1 MQVRQISIFLENK
14 TGRLAEVTKILG
26 RENINIRALAIADTT
41 DFGILRLIVNRPEE
55 ASRVLR
61 QEGFMVSQ
69 TEVLAVAVPDRP
81 GGLAG
86 VLAVLSGAGVNIE
99 YLYAFIEKS
108 SADALVIFRVE
119 NCDAAIAALRE
130 HGIKVLPGEEVYAL

>member
-1 MQVRQISIFLENK
+1 
-14 TGRLAEVTKILG
+14 
-26 RENINIRALAIADTT
+26 
-41 DFGILRLIVNRPEE
+41 
-55 ASRVLR
+55 
-61 QEGFMVSQ
+61 MVSQ
-69 TEVLAVAVPDRP
+69 TDVLAVAVPDRP